1 MIVVF
6 FSYMP
11 KDWIGVIVEEGL
23 KDVSVLDHVGVLERR
38 EKELGVS
45 GFWTIIE
52 VSVNLKE
59 MDIVINRLEK
69 GLRKG
74 WYAYFKRG
82 DQVKIVFKDKSFN
95 IKKGSKASLTRVKN
109 WAFKKYNILPEVFS
123 LEL

>member
-1 MIVVF
+1 
-6 FSYMP
+6 MP

-45 GFWTIIE
+45 GYWTIIE
-52 VSVNLKE
+52 ASVNSELMSKVAK
-59 MDIVINRLEK
+59 MLEK

-82 DQVKIVFKDKSFN
+82 DRVNIVFKGKTFN
-95 IKKGSKASLTRVKN
+95 VKKGSKTSISRVKN
-109 WAFKKYNILPEVFS
+109 WAFKEYNVLPEVFS